1 MRQLAA
7 LPPHSATGIAAPV
20 NWSGVMVSKPET
32 VLVSGATSQVG
43 VFALPAL
50 LAGGYRVLALS
61 RKARLGAGRA
71 DEPGTNRLNWLH
83 PDAVL
88 GPGSESEDAGQGL
101 RLGEVD
107 VLLSCGPVELAARL
121 VPACSSLRRVICI
134 STSSVYTKQ
143 NSTDATERMLIGE
156 IMAAENTLSHSCKE
170 RGVTLVLLRPTL
182 IYGCGMDQNVSRIA
196 RLIRRF
202 HFFPLA
208 GRAGGLRQPVHA
220 ADLAGL
226 ALKLVQAENL
236 RSLESPIGG
245 GNVLTY
251 RQMVERVFAANGLAP
266 RTISITPSLLV
277 GFFRALAWLPAMQG
291 VNSGFFLRQNLDQ
304 VFDDGAL
311 RELAKFNPRP
321 FEPTIA
327 DFSIPGYARAL
338 QPR

>member
-1 MRQLAA
+1 
-7 LPPHSATGIAAPV
+7 
-20 NWSGVMVSKPET
+20 MVSKLET
-32 VLVSGATSQVG
+32 ILVCGATSQVG

-50 LAGGYRVLALS
+50 LAAGYPVLALS
-61 RKARLGAGRA
+61 RKTRLETGRA

-83 PDAVL
+83 PDTVL
-88 GPGSESEDAGQGL
+88 KPAGRSKDAGQGR
-101 RLGEVD
+101 RLGEVG
-107 VLLSCGPVELAARL
+107 VLLSCGPVELAARM
-121 VPACSSLRRVICI
+121 VSACSSLRRVVCM
-134 STSSVYTKQ
+134 STSSVHTKG
-143 NSTDATERMLIGE
+143 NSTDAVERMLIDGIIE
-156 IMAAENTLSHSCKE
+156 AERDLSRSCEE
-170 RGVTLVLLRPTL
+170 RGITLALLRPTL

-208 GRAGGLRQPVHA
+208 GEAGGLRQPVHA

-236 RSLESPIGG
+236 RSLASPVGG

-277 GFFRALAWLPAMQG
+277 GLFKALAWLPAMHG

-311 RELAKFNPRP
+311 RELVNYNPRP

-327 DFSIPGYARAL
+327 DFSIPGYARAV